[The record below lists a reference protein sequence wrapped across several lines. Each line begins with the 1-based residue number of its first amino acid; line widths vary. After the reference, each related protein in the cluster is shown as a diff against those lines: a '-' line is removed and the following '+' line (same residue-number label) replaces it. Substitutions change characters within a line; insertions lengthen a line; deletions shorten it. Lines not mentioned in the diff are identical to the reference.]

1 MNLKNNLI
9 EIALTRLKKYIYL
22 SKAFANEIFKKR
34 HAIYELAKRDFQA
47 QYKGS
52 YLGIFWTYIQPF
64 LFIMLI
70 WTVLTYGFKMQSVE
84 SKSHTL
90 WLIFGMVPWLFFA
103 EVFSSVSSVIQQYS
117 FLIKKVDFSLG
128 ILPIVKILSAL
139 ITHFVFVF
147 VTLIIGILSG
157 VYPSLFALQIIY
169 YSFAASM
176 LLLGLGW
183 FTSSASLF
191 IKDINNIVTLLIQ
204 FGFWL
209 TPIFWNIEMVPVK
222 YHWIVKLN
230 PVYYIVNGYRDSL
243 LLNIPFWQKLYEFF
257 YFWFVVT
264 VILLTGA
271 IVFRRLRPHFAEV
284 I

>member
-1 MNLKNNLI
+1 MKSLTKYFSLLLNFLK
-9 EIALTRLKKYIYL
+9 EIYQRRY
-22 SKAFANEIFKKR
+22 
-34 HAIYELAKRDFQA
+34 AIYELSKRDFQTT
-47 QYKGS
+47 YKGS
-52 YLGIFWTYIQPF
+52 YLGFFWTYLQPF

-70 WTVLTYGFKMQSVE
+70 WLVLTYGFRVPSVNN
-84 SKSHTL
+84 KSQTI
-90 WLIFGMVPWLFFA
+90 WLIAGMVPWLFFA